1 MVYDHDKETLIKD
14 LTAERDEAKAA
25 WAAIY
30 DRQEKSRQHAL
41 LLAGEKVIESRRAG
55 EAEAK
60 VARQDLEIKHL
71 RQRLAD
77 ALRLLASI
85 ADQIRCD
92 SPIQSQHCDECAE
105 QLSDQDILSE
115 SIRCEDC
122 EATRRIE
129 IAADDAESRKV
140 DAAVE
145 RDQARRHGEVIE

>member
-1 MVYDHDKETLIKD
+1 MVYDHDKEELVNDLI
-14 LTAERDEAKAA
+14 AERDAA
-25 WAAIY
+25 LAANSAI
-30 DRQEKSRQHAL
+30 HARMVDSQKL
-41 LLAGEKVIESRRAG
+41 CELLAGEKAAESRKALD
-55 EAEAK
+55 AVAK
-60 VARQDLEIKHL
+60 VARLELEIKHL

-77 ALRLLASI
+77 ALRVLASI
-85 ADQIRCD
+85 GDQIRCD

-105 QLSDQDILSE
+105 QLSDADLLSE

-129 IAADDAESRKV
+129 IAADEAEGRKV